1 MKKIVVGIIT
11 VLGLTLIQSP
21 AHAEVCSTGTI
32 TVSGINTFGQLPCTD
47 PGTEIN
53 VTVRG
58 LHDYG
63 VSGGLTAYCSFNYV
77 RRNLGTVEKPN
88 WSASTNTVCD
98 PKPTPPAPVPTP
110 VPTPTPTPTPVP
122 TPTPTPVPTPVP
134 SVETRTVSTG
144 TSSTS
149 STTTTNNNTTTNQL
163 NGYAVVH
170 PTGYV
175 CGVIVGGSY
184 FAGNDKTMTSEYMG
198 CPVGSK
204 IISQTNASPEG
215 NVAGWHGENVTYN
228 QNQFAIKNDSGTVTT
243 TIQNGIATDSGGR
256 TWDTGSGACISQ
268 CTVTDTTT
276 ATTDTSTAT
285 TATTDTS
292 TVTAQLRSSN
302 TSEVTTLESR
312 VLALVKRYLSD
323 NSYSSFLS
331 KLGRITRQ
339 INLLFA

>member
-1 MKKIVVGIIT
+1 MKKIVVGIVT

-21 AHAEVCSTGTI
+21 AHAEVCANGTYN
-32 TVSGINTFGQLPCTD
+32 VAGVNTFGQLPCSD

-63 VSGGLTAYCSFNYV
+63 VPNGPTAYCSFSYV
-77 RRNLGTVEKPN
+77 RRNLGTTASPN

-98 PKPTPPAPVPTP
+98 PKPTPTPA
-110 VPTPTPTPTPVP
+110 PTPTPTPTS
-122 TPTPTPVPTPVP
+122 TPI
-134 SVETRTVSTG
+134 VETGTVSTN
-144 TSSTS
+144 TLSTS
-149 STTTTNNNTTTNQL
+149 SSTTSNTTSTTDQL

-198 CPVGSK
+198 CPVGSR

-276 ATTDTSTAT
+276 ATTS
-285 TATTDTS
+285 TTDTS

-323 NSYSSFLS
+323 NLYSSLLS

>member
-1 MKKIVVGIIT
+1 
-11 VLGLTLIQSP
+11 
-21 AHAEVCSTGTI
+21 
-32 TVSGINTFGQLPCTD
+32 
-47 PGTEIN
+47 
-53 VTVRG
+53 
-58 LHDYG
+58 
-63 VSGGLTAYCSFNYV
+63 
-77 RRNLGTVEKPN
+77 
-88 WSASTNTVCD
+88 
-98 PKPTPPAPVPTP
+98 
-110 VPTPTPTPTPVP
+110 VP

-215 NVAGWHGENVTYN
+215 NVAGWHGQNVTYN

-243 TIQNGIATDSGGR
+243 TIQNGVATDLNGR

-268 CTVTDTTT
+268 CTTTSISDTTT
-276 ATTDTSTAT
+276 ATTDTSTA
-285 TATTDTS
+285 
-292 TVTAQLRSSN
+292 QLRSFN
-302 TSEVTTLESR
+302 AGEVITTESK
-312 VLALVKRYLSD
+312 VLALIKSYLAN
-323 NSYSSFLS
+323 NSYSSVLS
-331 KLGRITRQ
+331 RLGRITRQ
-339 INLLFA
+339 IGNLFL

>member
-98 PKPTPPAPVPTP
+98 PKPTPPAPTPTP

-215 NVAGWHGENVTYN
+215 NVAGWHGQNVTYD
-228 QNQFAIKNDSGTVTT
+228 QNQFVIKNDSGTVTT
-243 TIQNGIATDSGGR
+243 TIQNGVATDSSGR
-256 TWDTGSGACISQ
+256 TWDTGSGTCISQ
-268 CTVTDTTT
+268 CTTTSISDTTT
-276 ATTDTSTAT
+276 ATTDTSTA
-285 TATTDTS
+285 
-292 TVTAQLRSSN
+292 QLRSAS
-302 TSEVTTLESR
+302 TSEVITTESKILTLIR
-312 VLALVKRYLSD
+312 SYLAN
-323 NSYSSFLS
+323 NSYSSVLS
-331 KLGRITRQ
+331 RLSRITRQ
-339 INLLFA
+339 ISNFFL

>member
-98 PKPTPPAPVPTP
+98 PKPTPPAP
-110 VPTPTPTPTPVP
+110 TPTPVP

-204 IISQTNASPEG
+204 IILQTNASPEG
-215 NVAGWHGENVTYN
+215 NVAGWHGQNVTYN

-243 TIQNGIATDSGGR
+243 TIQNGVATDLNGR

-268 CTVTDTTT
+268 CTTTSISDTTT
-276 ATTDTSTAT
+276 ATTDTSTA
-285 TATTDTS
+285 
-292 TVTAQLRSSN
+292 QLRSFN
-302 TSEVTTLESR
+302 AGEVITTESK
-312 VLALVKRYLSD
+312 VLALIKSYLAN
-323 NSYSSFLS
+323 NSYSSVLNR
-331 KLGRITRQ
+331 LGRITRQ
-339 INLLFA
+339 IGNLFL

>member
-1 MKKIVVGIIT
+1 MKKIVVGIVT

-21 AHAEVCSTGTI
+21 AHAEVCANGTYN
-32 TVSGINTFGQLPCTD
+32 VAGVNTFGQLPCSD

-63 VSGGLTAYCSFNYV
+63 VPNGPTAYCSFSYV
-77 RRNLGTVEKPN
+77 RRNLGTTASPN

-98 PKPTPPAPVPTP
+98 PKPTPPPA
-110 VPTPTPTPTPVP
+110 PTPTPTPTPI
-122 TPTPTPVPTPVP
+122 
-134 SVETRTVSTG
+134 VETGTVSTN

-149 STTTTNNNTTTNQL
+149 SSTTSNTTSTTDQL

-198 CPVGSK
+198 CPVGSR

-268 CTVTDTTT
+268 CTTTSISDTTT
-276 ATTDTSTAT
+276 ATTS
-285 TATTDTS
+285 TTDTS
-292 TVTAQLRSSN
+292 TAQLRSASVG
-302 TSEVTTLESR
+302 EVASSESR
-312 VLALVKRYLSD
+312 VLALVKSYLSNNLY
-323 NSYSSFLS
+323 NSLLT

-339 INLLFA
+339 INTWFL

>member
-1 MKKIVVGIIT
+1 MKKIVVGIVT

-21 AHAEVCSTGTI
+21 AHAEVCANGTYN
-32 TVSGINTFGQLPCTD
+32 VAGVNTFGQLPCSD

-63 VSGGLTAYCSFNYV
+63 VPNGPTAYCSFSYV
-77 RRNLGTVEKPN
+77 RRNLGTTASPN

-98 PKPTPPAPVPTP
+98 PKPTPPAPTPTP

-122 TPTPTPVPTPVP
+122 TPTPTPVP

-163 NGYAVVH
+163 NGYAVIH
-170 PTGYV
+170 PDGHV

-215 NVAGWHGENVTYN
+215 NVAGWHGQNVTYN

-243 TIQNGIATDSGGR
+243 TIQNGVATDLNGR

-268 CTVTDTTT
+268 CTTTSISDTTT
-276 ATTDTSTAT
+276 ATTDTSTA
-285 TATTDTS
+285 
-292 TVTAQLRSSN
+292 QLRSFN
-302 TSEVTTLESR
+302 AGEVITTESK
-312 VLALVKRYLSD
+312 VLALIKSYLAN
-323 NSYSSFLS
+323 NSYSSVLNR
-331 KLGRITRQ
+331 LGRITRQ
-339 INLLFA
+339 IGNLFL

>member
-110 VPTPTPTPTPVP
+110 TPTPTPVPTP

-215 NVAGWHGENVTYN
+215 NVAGWHGQNVTYN

-243 TIQNGIATDSGGR
+243 TIQNGVATDSNGR

-268 CTVTDTTT
+268 CTTTSISDTTT
-276 ATTDTSTAT
+276 ATTDTSTA
-285 TATTDTS
+285 
-292 TVTAQLRSSN
+292 QLRSFN
-302 TSEVTTLESR
+302 AGEVITTESK
-312 VLALVKRYLSD
+312 VLALIKSYLAN
-323 NSYSSFLS
+323 NSYSSVLS
-331 KLGRITRQ
+331 RLGRITRQ
-339 INLLFA
+339 IGNLFL

>member
-1 MKKIVVGIIT
+1 MKKIVAGIIT

-98 PKPTPPAPVPTP
+98 PKPTPPAPTPTP

-215 NVAGWHGENVTYN
+215 NVAGWHGQNVTYD

-243 TIQNGIATDSGGR
+243 TIQNGVATDSSGR

-268 CTVTDTTT
+268 CTTTSISDTTT
-276 ATTDTSTAT
+276 ATTDTSTA
-285 TATTDTS
+285 
-292 TVTAQLRSSN
+292 QLRSFN
-302 TSEVTTLESR
+302 AGEVITTESK
-312 VLALVKRYLSD
+312 VLALIKSYLAN
-323 NSYSSFLS
+323 NSYSSVLNR
-331 KLGRITRQ
+331 LGRITRQ
-339 INLLFA
+339 IGNLFL

>member
-1 MKKIVVGIIT
+1 MKKIVVGIVT

-21 AHAEVCSTGTI
+21 AHAEVCANGTYN
-32 TVSGINTFGQLPCTD
+32 VAGVNTFGQLPCSD

-63 VSGGLTAYCSFNYV
+63 VPNGPTAYCSFSYV
-77 RRNLGTVEKPN
+77 RRNLGTTASPN

-98 PKPTPPAPVPTP
+98 PKPTPPPA
-110 VPTPTPTPTPVP
+110 PTPTPTPTP
-122 TPTPTPVPTPVP
+122 TPI
-134 SVETRTVSTG
+134 VETGTVSTN

-149 STTTTNNNTTTNQL
+149 SSTTSNTTSTTDQL

-198 CPVGSK
+198 CPVGSR

-285 TATTDTS
+285 TSTSDTS
-292 TVTAQLRSSN
+292 TAQLRSSS

-323 NSYSSFLS
+323 NLYSSLLS

>member
-21 AHAEVCSTGTI
+21 AHADVCSNGTI
-32 TVSGINTFGQLPCTD
+32 NVAGINTFGQLPCSD

-63 VSGGLTAYCSFNYV
+63 VSGGPTAYCSFSYV
-77 RRNLGTVEKPN
+77 RRNLGTAASPN

-98 PKPTPPAPVPTP
+98 PKPTPPAPTPVPTP
-110 VPTPTPTPTPVP
+110 VPTPTS
-122 TPTPTPVPTPVP
+122 VP
-134 SVETRTVSTG
+134 SVETRTVSTS

-149 STTTTNNNTTTNQL
+149 STTTTNNTSTTNQL

-198 CPVGSK
+198 CPVGSQ

-215 NVAGWHGENVTYN
+215 NVAGWHGQNVTYS

-243 TIQNGIATDSGGR
+243 TIQNGVATDSGGR

-268 CTVTDTTT
+268 CTVITVSDSTT
-276 ATTDTSTAT
+276 ATTSTTDTSTA
-285 TATTDTS
+285 
-292 TVTAQLRSSN
+292 QLRSASTGEVI
-302 TSEVTTLESR
+302 TSESR
-312 VLALVKRYLSD
+312 ILALVKNYISSNTY
-323 NSYSSFLS
+323 NSLLT

-339 INLLFA
+339 INTWFL

>member
-1 MKKIVVGIIT
+1 MKKIVVGIVT

-21 AHAEVCSTGTI
+21 AHAEVCASGTYN
-32 TVSGINTFGQLPCTD
+32 VAGVNTFGQLPCSD

-63 VSGGLTAYCSFNYV
+63 VSNGLTAYCSFSYV
-77 RRNLGTVEKPN
+77 RRNLGTVASPN

-98 PKPTPPAPVPTP
+98 PKPTPPAPTPTP
-110 VPTPTPTPTPVP
+110 TPTPIPVPTPTPTPVP
-122 TPTPTPVPTPVP
+122 TPTPTPV
-134 SVETRTVSTG
+134 VETRTVSTN
-144 TSSTS
+144 TS
-149 STTTTNNNTTTNQL
+149 STTNNSASTTNQL

-198 CPVGSK
+198 CPVGSQ

-215 NVAGWHGENVTYN
+215 NVAGWHGQNVTYS

-243 TIQNGIATDSGGR
+243 TIQNGVATDSGGK
-256 TWDTGSGACISQ
+256 TWDTGSGVCISQ
-268 CTVTDTTT
+268 CITTSISDT
-276 ATTDTSTAT
+276 T

-292 TVTAQLRSSN
+292 TVTAQFNN
-302 TSEVTTLESR
+302 TNNVTASDSR
-312 VLALVKRYLSD
+312 ILTLVKNYLS
-323 NSYSSFLS
+323 NSAYSSLLS
-331 KLGRITRQ
+331 KFGRITRQ
-339 INLLFA
+339 MNSWFL

>member
-110 VPTPTPTPTPVP
+110 

-215 NVAGWHGENVTYN
+215 NVAGWHGQNVTYN

-243 TIQNGIATDSGGR
+243 TIQNGVATDLNGR

-268 CTVTDTTT
+268 CTTTSISDTTT
-276 ATTDTSTAT
+276 ATTS
-285 TATTDTS
+285 TTDTS
-292 TVTAQLRSSN
+292 TAQLRSAS
-302 TSEVTTLESR
+302 TSEVITTESK
-312 VLALVKRYLSD
+312 VLALIKSYLAN
-323 NSYSSFLS
+323 NSYSSVLS
-331 KLGRITRQ
+331 RLGRITRQ
-339 INLLFA
+339 IGNLFL

>member
-1 MKKIVVGIIT
+1 MKKIVVGIVT

-21 AHAEVCSTGTI
+21 AHAEVCANGTYN
-32 TVSGINTFGQLPCTD
+32 VAGVNTFGQLPCSD

-63 VSGGLTAYCSFNYV
+63 VPNGPTAYCSFSYV
-77 RRNLGTVEKPN
+77 RRNLGTTASPN

-98 PKPTPPAPVPTP
+98 PKPTPPPA
-110 VPTPTPTPTPVP
+110 PTPTPTPTPI
-122 TPTPTPVPTPVP
+122 
-134 SVETRTVSTG
+134 VETGTVSTN

-149 STTTTNNNTTTNQL
+149 SSTTSNTTSTTDQL

-198 CPVGSK
+198 CPVGSR

-285 TATTDTS
+285 TSTSDTS
-292 TVTAQLRSSN
+292 TAQLRSSS

-323 NSYSSFLS
+323 NLYSSLLS

>member
-98 PKPTPPAPVPTP
+98 PKPTPPAPTPTP
-110 VPTPTPTPTPVP
+110 APAPTPTPTPVP

-215 NVAGWHGENVTYN
+215 NVAGWHGQNVTYN

-243 TIQNGIATDSGGR
+243 TIQNGVATDSSGR
-256 TWDTGSGACISQ
+256 TWDTGSGTCISQ
-268 CTVTDTTT
+268 CTTTNISDTTT
-276 ATTDTSTAT
+276 ATTDTSTA
-285 TATTDTS
+285 
-292 TVTAQLRSSN
+292 QLRSFN
-302 TSEVTTLESR
+302 AGEVITTESK
-312 VLALVKRYLSD
+312 VLALIKSYLAN
-323 NSYSSFLS
+323 NSYSSVLS
-331 KLGRITRQ
+331 RLGRITRQ
-339 INLLFA
+339 IGNLFL

>member
-1 MKKIVVGIIT
+1 MKKIVVGIVT

-21 AHAEVCSTGTI
+21 AHAEVCASGTYN
-32 TVSGINTFGQLPCTD
+32 VAGVNTFGQLPCSD

-63 VSGGLTAYCSFNYV
+63 VPNGPTAYCSFSYV
-77 RRNLGTVEKPN
+77 RRNLGTTASPN

-98 PKPTPPAPVPTP
+98 PKPTPPPA
-110 VPTPTPTPTPVP
+110 PTPTPTPTPI
-122 TPTPTPVPTPVP
+122 
-134 SVETRTVSTG
+134 VETRTVSTN

-149 STTTTNNNTTTNQL
+149 SSTTSNTTSTTDQL

-198 CPVGSK
+198 CPVGSR

-285 TATTDTS
+285 TSTTDTS

>member
-1 MKKIVVGIIT
+1 V
-11 VLGLTLIQSP
+11 
-21 AHAEVCSTGTI
+21 
-32 TVSGINTFGQLPCTD
+32 
-47 PGTEIN
+47 
-53 VTVRG
+53 
-58 LHDYG
+58 
-63 VSGGLTAYCSFNYV
+63 
-77 RRNLGTVEKPN
+77 
-88 WSASTNTVCD
+88 
-98 PKPTPPAPVPTP
+98 
-110 VPTPTPTPTPVP
+110 
-122 TPTPTPVPTPVP
+122 PTPVPTPVP

-215 NVAGWHGENVTYN
+215 NVAGWHGQNVTYN

-243 TIQNGIATDSGGR
+243 TIQNGVATDLNGR

-268 CTVTDTTT
+268 CTTTSISDTTT
-276 ATTDTSTAT
+276 ATTS
-285 TATTDTS
+285 TTDTS
-292 TVTAQLRSSN
+292 TAQLRSAS
-302 TSEVTTLESR
+302 TSEVITTESK
-312 VLALVKRYLSD
+312 VLTLIRSYLAN
-323 NSYSSFLS
+323 NSYSSVLS
-331 KLGRITRQ
+331 RLGRITRQ
-339 INLLFA
+339 IGNLFL

>member
-110 VPTPTPTPTPVP
+110 TPTPTPVPTPTPTPVP

-215 NVAGWHGENVTYN
+215 NVAGWHGQNVTYN

-243 TIQNGIATDSGGR
+243 TIQNGVATDLNGR

-268 CTVTDTTT
+268 CTTTSISDTTT
-276 ATTDTSTAT
+276 ATTDTSTA
-285 TATTDTS
+285 
-292 TVTAQLRSSN
+292 QLRSFN
-302 TSEVTTLESR
+302 AGEVITTESK
-312 VLALVKRYLSD
+312 VLALIKSYLAN
-323 NSYSSFLS
+323 NSYSSVLS
-331 KLGRITRQ
+331 RLGRITRQ
-339 INLLFA
+339 IGNLFL

>member
-98 PKPTPPAPVPTP
+98 PKPTPPAP

-215 NVAGWHGENVTYN
+215 NVAGWHGQNVTYN

-243 TIQNGIATDSGGR
+243 TIQNGVATDSSGR
-256 TWDTGSGACISQ
+256 TWDTGSGTCISQ
-268 CTVTDTTT
+268 CTTTSISDTTT
-276 ATTDTSTAT
+276 ATTDTSTA
-285 TATTDTS
+285 
-292 TVTAQLRSSN
+292 QLRSFN
-302 TSEVTTLESR
+302 AGEVITTESK
-312 VLALVKRYLSD
+312 VLALIKSYLAN
-323 NSYSSFLS
+323 NSYSSVLS
-331 KLGRITRQ
+331 RLGRITRQ
-339 INLLFA
+339 IGNLFL

>member
-98 PKPTPPAPVPTP
+98 PKPTPPAPTPTP
-110 VPTPTPTPTPVP
+110 VPTPTPTPVP

-215 NVAGWHGENVTYN
+215 NVAGWHGQNVTYN

-243 TIQNGIATDSGGR
+243 TIQNGVATDLNGR

-268 CTVTDTTT
+268 CTTTSISDTTT
-276 ATTDTSTAT
+276 ATTDTSTA
-285 TATTDTS
+285 
-292 TVTAQLRSSN
+292 QLRSFN
-302 TSEVTTLESR
+302 AGEVITTESK
-312 VLALVKRYLSD
+312 VLALIKSYLAN
-323 NSYSSFLS
+323 NSYSSVLNR
-331 KLGRITRQ
+331 LGRITRQ
-339 INLLFA
+339 IGNLFL